1 MNRQVPIEAKYKRAV
16 MKRYKLAVIIGR
28 HQISHAGHELLKKK
42 ALEIADQVVIVIG
55 SSFQARSPK
64 NPFNWQERREMIL
77 STLTSD
83 EKQRTFCCPI
93 RDYYNDEKW
102 NAEVKRIVGEYSQQD
117 VVLVGHKKAGDKNT
131 YYLDNFKSWAYIGIE
146 SIYKVDASQVRG
158 IYFEAEDVDDS
169 LSSVNDLILP
179 PVKQFLNA
187 WALRPEYLELVKE
200 HNKIKQEKAL
210 WKGSPYAVIF
220 STADAIVKFDDY
232 VLLGKR
238 KYHPGRGLWAIP
250 GGFIEQHENVLHAAL
265 RELKEET
272 KIGLSNKALMNDF
285 KSVKVFDHPNRSCR
299 GRFITHAHFF
309 DLTGEHFPVIE
320 AADDLQ
326 EVAWVAIDKL
336 SSMEDM
342 LFEDHFHI
350 LNQFLDIK

>member
-1 MNRQVPIEAKYKRAV
+1 
-16 MKRYKLAVIIGR
+16 MKHYKLAVIIGR
-28 HQISHAGHELLKKK
+28 HQISHAGHELLKRK
-42 ALEIADQVVIVIG
+42 ALDVADQVVVILG

-64 NPFNWQERREMIL
+64 NPFNWEERRDMIL
-77 STLTSD
+77 STLSD
-83 EKQRTFCCPI
+83 KDKQRTFCCPI

-102 NAEVKRIVGEYSQQD
+102 NAQVKRIVSD
-117 VVLVGHKKAGDKNT
+117 FSKKDIVLVGHKKAGDKDT
-131 YYLDNFKSWAYIGIE
+131 YYLDNFSDWAYIGIE
-146 SIYKVDASQVRG
+146 STYKINAAQIREV
-158 IYFEAEDVDDS
+158 YFEAEDMEES
-169 LSSVNDLILP
+169 LKSVNDLILP
-179 PVKQFLNA
+179 SVKLFLKA
-187 WALRPEYLELVKE
+187 WSLKPEYSELTKE
-200 HNKIKQEKAL
+200 HDKIKQDKAL
-210 WKGSPYAVIF
+210 WKGSPYDVIF
-220 STADAIVKFDDY
+220 STSDAIVKIEGH

-272 KIGLSNKALMNDF
+272 QINLSHDILMGGF

-309 DLTGEHFPVIE
+309 DLTGENIPDIQ

-326 EVAWVAIDKL
+326 EAAWVPIKKL
-336 SSMEDM
+336 KDMEEH

-350 LNQFLDIK
+350 LNQFLDIKI